1 MGQFKP
7 MVKMMTTEPTVELK
21 LKKGG
26 AVMMKKGGSTKAVKK
41 MDGGALGALAG
52 TPALVGRPAVNAPV
66 ASPGRPSMSA
76 RRRAMAMRPMGRT
89 MKEGGEAE
97 ETMAEHK
104 AEAKATSD
112 VAKKLKEHAGKPASK
127 AHKGLATGGVVMGQG
142 GYKKG
147 GKVMKKSHGGIITE
161 QEGSRDAGAYKNTM
175 MHTAKPDHSPAKTG
189 EVKLGN
195 AGGYKTGGVAKSNAG
210 GYKKGGMPMKDGK
223 PAFLAKKKGGAA
235 KKFEKGGD
243 VTDRAQK
250 KSREELESG
259 MNLAEM
265 FSKYGSDVAKII
277 PSKAKSS
284 DSSSKEEGKGFAYK
298 KGGAAK
304 KYANGGSVNDSGK
317 AVGMP
322 QGQKTP
328 STPVSINQ
336 LSGTFKK
343 GGAVMTSA
351 EKRLHGQFEKENAP
365 AMKAAKAKDVEVYS
379 KYGKMKKR
387 NGGMC

>member
-26 AVMMKKGGSTKAVKK
+26 AVMMKKGGSTKVAKK
-41 MDGGALGALAG
+41 ADGGALGALAA
-52 TPALVGRPAVNAPV
+52 TPALIGRPAVNAPV

-89 MKEGGEAE
+89 MKDGGEAE

-104 AEAKATSD
+104 AEAKATAD

-147 GKVMKKSHGGIITE
+147 GKVMKKAHGGIITE

-195 AGGYKTGGVAKSNAG
+195 GGGYKTGGVIKGNAG
-210 GYKKGGMPMKDGK
+210 GYKKGG
-223 PAFLAKKKGGAA
+223 A
-235 KKFEKGGD
+235 
-243 VTDRAQK
+243 
-250 KSREELESG
+250 S
-259 MNLAEM
+259 
-265 FSKYGSDVAKII
+265 
-277 PSKAKSS
+277 
-284 DSSSKEEGKGFAYK
+284 
-298 KGGAAK
+298 K
-304 KYANGGSVNDSGK
+304 KYAKGGSVNDSGK
-317 AVGMP
+317 AVDMP

-343 GGAVMTSA
+343 GGQVMTPA
-351 EKRLHGQFEKENAP
+351 QAKLEAIHKGENAP
-365 AMKAAKAKDVEVYS
+365 AMKAAKANSNEVYS
-379 KYGKMKKR
+379 KYGKMKMR
-387 NGGMC
+387 YGGSC